1 MLVRIS
7 SFVRITLCIKKS
19 LSETSPGTRVNAN
32 RHITVRKITPAWS
45 VPEGLPRFV
54 YIAWAPFKA
63 IFMAFQL
70 AWIMGCITQR
80 PNYILIQ
87 VRHA

>member
-1 MLVRIS
+1 MSIILYVNLV
-7 SFVRITLCIKKS
+7 FL
-19 LSETSPGTRVNAN
+19 LETSLGTRINAN

-45 VPEGLPRFV
+45 VPEGLPRLIYLV
-54 YIAWAPFKA
+54 WAPFKA

-80 PNYILIQ
+80 PNYILVQ
-87 VRHA
+87 VSQ